1 MEWFFLFLATAFEIF
16 GVIIMKQLVIT
27 KNKFYLLALIVCFAF
42 SFGFLSLSMQSIA
55 MSVAYSIWTGV
66 GTAGGVIIG
75 VVFYKEN
82 KSFLK
87 LFLIALIIACTIGLK
102 LLS

>member
-1 MEWFFLFLATAFEIF
+1 MEWFFLFLATAFEVF

-27 KNKFYLLALIVCFAF
+27 KNKLYLLALIVCFAF
-42 SFGFLSLSMQSIA
+42 SFGFLSLSMQGIA

-87 LFLIALIIACTIGLK
+87 LFLIALIIVCTIGLK

>member
-27 KNKFYLLALIVCFAF
+27 KNKLYLLALIVCFAF
-42 SFGFLSLSMQSIA
+42 SFGFLSLSMQNIA

-87 LFLIALIIACTIGLK
+87 LFLITLIIVCTIGLK